1 MSASARSID
10 LDGEN
15 LTSQFT
21 YYLYYLLGKSPKRT
35 VVEEYEDIIKGKA
48 LLDAYEVK
56 ETESPISFIKNFKNF
71 FEAYNEID
79 DSGDPVIVSFYYLPW
94 KTFWATCL
102 LTAKHRNYRE
112 FDSFAKIL
120 RRFLY
125 ISYICGYSL
134 NQLKKPLLDMI
145 NAVKTETAQIDD
157 IRKICEDFLIEKD
170 YLNRMKTNLSQ
181 RSVFGEAWLKPVLLL
196 LNSCFTDAE
205 TVVKVPIDS
214 RLHVEHIL
222 PRKFNTAEWSHV
234 DADDAESY
242 KNTLGNLTL
251 LGYKKNLKAQNDS
264 FEIKL
269 KIYNGEDGSGRW
281 TCYDITKNIKDIAHD
296 AKWDIDSI
304 KHRNEFLLK
313 KLEEVLE
320 ISGLTT

>member
-1 MSASARSID
+1 M
-10 LDGEN
+10 
-15 LTSQFT
+15 
-21 YYLYYLLGKSPKRT
+21 
-35 VVEEYEDIIKGKA
+35 
-48 LLDAYEVK
+48 
-56 ETESPISFIKNFKNF
+56 
-71 FEAYNEID
+71 
-79 DSGDPVIVSFYYLPW
+79 
-94 KTFWATCL
+94 
-102 LTAKHRNYRE
+102 
-112 FDSFAKIL
+112 
-120 RRFLY
+120 
-125 ISYICGYSL
+125 
-134 NQLKKPLLDMI
+134 
-145 NAVKTETAQIDD
+145 
-157 IRKICEDFLIEKD
+157 
-170 YLNRMKTNLSQ
+170 
-181 RSVFGEAWLKPVLLL
+181 
-196 LNSCFTDAE
+196 
-205 TVVKVPIDS
+205 PIDS

>member
-157 IRKICEDFLIEKD
+157 MRRFFDRK
-170 YLNRMKTNLSQ
+170 
-181 RSVFGEAWLKPVLLL
+181 
-196 LNSCFTDAE
+196 
-205 TVVKVPIDS
+205 
-214 RLHVEHIL
+214 RLF
-222 PRKFNTAEWSHV
+222 K
-234 DADDAESY
+234 
-242 KNTLGNLTL
+242 
-251 LGYKKNLKAQNDS
+251 QN
-264 FEIKL
+264 E
-269 KIYNGEDGSGRW
+269 
-281 TCYDITKNIKDIAHD
+281 
-296 AKWDIDSI
+296 
-304 KHRNEFLLK
+304 NEF
-313 KLEEVLE
+313 
-320 ISGLTT
+320 ISKIGFRRSLVETRFAVIEQLFYRCGNGCKSAD